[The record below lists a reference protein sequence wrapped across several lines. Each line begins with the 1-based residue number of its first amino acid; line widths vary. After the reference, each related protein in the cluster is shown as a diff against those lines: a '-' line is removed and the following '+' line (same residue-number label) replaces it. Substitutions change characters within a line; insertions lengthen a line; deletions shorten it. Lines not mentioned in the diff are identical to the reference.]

1 MSKQDNCYPDNKT
14 HMSKSYRTAEQLAHD
29 GELLPDCIHYG
40 VCQIKEIPPLA
51 YPEVTQRSPC
61 HTREAACRLILSHN
75 ACCLSARLWWQMIP
89 YLEGCCLL
97 LLSNVPATR
106 ALVSGAFRGFSRPL
120 CQPSGASF
128 TEQPWAHKAEDAQLS
143 PICAQSVFLRL
154 PFPLQ
159 LELFPNRS
167 LHGRV
172 TKRKTTFLFRCHKSL
187 SFVNGFDLIASEG
200 LMKATRV
207 THRAPCLFDCHT
219 SIKAK

>member
-1 MSKQDNCYPDNKT
+1 
-14 HMSKSYRTAEQLAHD
+14 MSKSYRTAEQLAHD
-29 GELLPDCIHYG
+29 RELLPDWIHYG

-106 ALVSGAFRGFSRPL
+106 ALVSGAFGGFKPAPLSAVRSLVHRAAMNTQSRRCTPFFDL
-120 CQPSGASF
+120 C
-128 TEQPWAHKAEDAQLS
+128 TNL
-143 PICAQSVFLRL
+143 IRISVFLCL

-159 LELFPNRS
+159 LELFPTRL
-167 LHGRV
+167 LHRRL
-172 TKRKTTFLFRCHKSL
+172 TKSKKTPFLFRCHKSL
-187 SFVNGFDLIASEG
+187 CFVNGFDLIASEG

-207 THRAPCLFDCHT
+207 AHTASCLFDCHT
-219 SIKAK
+219 CIKAK